1 MHFSRFFFLLVMAC
15 IYNYSVF
22 EQSGL
27 AVRRLYQIDRSPNR
41 LRIMRVHANYYF
53 ILYVIYIHY
62 TGV

>member
-1 MHFSRFFFLLVMAC
+1 MHFSRFFFFAC
-15 IYNYSVF
+15 NGLYNYSVF

-27 AVRRLYQIDRSPNR
+27 AVRRLHQIDRSPNR
-41 LRIMRVHANYYF
+41 LRIMHVHANYYF

>member
-1 MHFSRFFFLLVMAC
+1 MAC

-41 LRIMRVHANYYF
+41 LRIMHVHANYYF